1 MARIRTVKPDFW
13 GSAKTAKV
21 SRDARLLF
29 LGLLNEADD
38 EGRLLSSAKKIAGD
52 LFPHDDDVE
61 PNDVTVWLGELAAAN
76 FVQLYMDDGIG
87 YCCVTGFGEHQRV
100 SHPTPSKFPAPPE
113 RTSPDVLPTSSG
125 EVPESDTKNSAP
137 EVEQGTGNREQGNE
151 LVPPE
156 PSAIIELPPGVSPPA
171 TTDPALRVFAA
182 WIEAAGKT
190 GRTVLTPERRRLI
203 LKQLKH
209 YPLDDVVDAVR
220 GWRWSAH
227 HRGEND
233 RGTVYNDLE
242 LVLRDAKH
250 VEMFRDLERNPPA
263 APLPRGMQGI
273 ADWLQRAEAS

>member
-13 GSAKTAKV
+13 GSSKTAKV

-76 FVQLYMDDGIG
+76 FVQLYMVDGIG

-100 SHPTPSKFPAPPE
+100 SHPTPSKFPSPPR
-113 RTSPDVLPTSSG
+113 RTIPEPLANDSG
-125 EVPESDTKNSAP
+125 EPTEVLAP
-137 EVEQGTGNREQGNE
+137 EMEQGTGNREKD
-151 LVPPE
+151 LVPPG
-156 PSAIIELPPGVSPPA
+156 PSTELELVTHTVSPTA
-171 TTDPALRVFAA
+171 TDPALQVFQA
-182 WIEAAGKT
+182 WIKAAGKT
-190 GRTVLTPERRRLI
+190 ERTVLTAERRRLI
-203 LKQLKH
+203 LKQLKD
-209 YPLDDVVDAVR
+209 YPLDDVLDAVR

-233 RGTVYNDLE
+233 RGTVYNDIE

-273 ADWLQRAEAS
+273 ADWLSRKQTA